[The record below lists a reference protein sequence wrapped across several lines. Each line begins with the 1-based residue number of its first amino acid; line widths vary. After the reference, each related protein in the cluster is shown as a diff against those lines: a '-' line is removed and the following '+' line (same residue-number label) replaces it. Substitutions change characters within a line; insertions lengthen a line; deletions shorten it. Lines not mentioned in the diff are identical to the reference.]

1 MKSIRTFGRP
11 YGNKFSIIIIAC
23 IPILL
28 FAVTTTR
35 GEEISATHFIT
46 KDQDGAISITSKKMT
61 LKNQENTIFFEGDVI
76 VERDSIRLKAN
87 KVEVVFNS
95 ITQDEQGQMDNIEK
109 KRDLSVIT
117 ATENVEFTQG
127 ERTILSDRVVY
138 FKNDEK
144 MVFTGSPNVRE
155 GRDELKGK
163 KITVYIKEDRV
174 VVEGGEAIIHP
185 R

>member
-1 MKSIRTFGRP
+1 MKLIRTFGRP

-28 FAVTTTR
+28 FAVSATR
-35 GEEISATHFIT
+35 GEELSATHFIT

-61 LKNQENTIFFEGDVI
+61 LKSQENTILFEGDVI

-95 ITQDEQGQMDNIEK
+95 ITKDEQGLMENIEK
-109 KRDLSVIT
+109 KRDLSIIT
-117 ATENVEFTQG
+117 ATEKVEFTQG
-127 ERTILSDRVVY
+127 ERTILSDKAVY